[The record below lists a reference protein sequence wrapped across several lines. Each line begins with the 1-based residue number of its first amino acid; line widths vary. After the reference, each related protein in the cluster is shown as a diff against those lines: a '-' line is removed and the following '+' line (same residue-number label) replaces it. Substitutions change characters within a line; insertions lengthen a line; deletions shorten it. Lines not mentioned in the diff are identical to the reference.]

1 MSLPQT
7 KNASE
12 PIIGLGNINANLRVY
27 IENIP
32 PLPQYQNLTLVNPMQ
47 NGDIQQIGQ
56 LTGNHWRKIFNVF
69 AKLLFEYHP
78 EKFVTW
84 QNLRDESLLQKQS
97 NACLLFSGVTFE
109 EIKLEDV
116 HSTES
121 KMITIIMGK
130 TYANKLGIDKH
141 CYWLSE
147 SFAINATKNIII
159 CPYFD
164 YRQLS
169 NIKITQLVQLIKQLE
184 ANLE

>member
-1 MSLPQT
+1 MPLPQT

-12 PIIGLGNINANLRVY
+12 PVIGLGNINANLRVY

-32 PLPQYQNLTLVNPMQ
+32 PLPQYQNLTLVNPIQ

-69 AKLLFEYHP
+69 AKLLFEYNP
-78 EKFVTW
+78 QNFVTW

-97 NACLLFSGVTFE
+97 NTCLLFSGVTFE
-109 EIKLEDV
+109 EIKIGD
-116 HSTES
+116 TNANKS

-147 SFAINATKNIII
+147 SFAINTAKNIII

-169 NIKITQLVQLIKQLE
+169 NIKVTQLVQLIKQLE
-184 ANLE
+184 AN